1 MARRTSVVRVSA
13 PPLWGSEPYV
23 HALLGESATDVAT
36 ERRELTVSAFAD
48 GVAFR
53 EYFKANYGP
62 TIAAYR
68 GIAEDP
74 DRVAAL
80 DVDIAVLADRAL
92 RRGSMEWEYLLLT
105 ARKC

>member
-1 MARRTSVVRVSA
+1 MRWMGYDQFCPRAKAGAVGDVDEQRARR
-13 PPLWGSEPYV
+13 
-23 HALLGESATDVAT
+23 GEVETVLDRAVA
-36 ERRELTVSAFAD
+36 
-48 GVAFR
+48 AFR

-80 DVDIAVLADRAL
+80 DADIAALADRAL
-92 RRGSMEWEYLLLT
+92 RSGSMDWEYLLLT
-105 ARKC
+105 ARKR